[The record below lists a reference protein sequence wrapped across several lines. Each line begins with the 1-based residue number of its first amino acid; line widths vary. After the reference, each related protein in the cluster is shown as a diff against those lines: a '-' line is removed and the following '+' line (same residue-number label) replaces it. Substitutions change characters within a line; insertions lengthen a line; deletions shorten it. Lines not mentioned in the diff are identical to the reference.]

1 MRKASESGTGGC
13 SNESERAASVS
24 TEISRQWK
32 DKRRASRCILICG
45 DKNMIW
51 GERDASLFRD
61 SKNKVLS

>member
-51 GERDASLFRD
+51 GETGAGREGCKSLQG
-61 SKNKVLS
+61 L